1 MWWIIFIVFIILVLF
16 TGGGLF
22 GWLFQIIG
30 RVAAFIAEGWLG
42 FFGCI
47 FKLFAICFAIYVIF
61 QLLLV
66 L

>member
-1 MWWIIFIVFIILVLF
+1 MWWIIVIAFILLIVF
-16 TGGGLF
+16 TGGGLL

-30 RVAAFIAEGWLG
+30 RVVAFIAEGWAGL
-42 FFGCI
+42 FGCI
-47 FKLFAICFAIYVIF
+47 FKLFAICFAIYVMY